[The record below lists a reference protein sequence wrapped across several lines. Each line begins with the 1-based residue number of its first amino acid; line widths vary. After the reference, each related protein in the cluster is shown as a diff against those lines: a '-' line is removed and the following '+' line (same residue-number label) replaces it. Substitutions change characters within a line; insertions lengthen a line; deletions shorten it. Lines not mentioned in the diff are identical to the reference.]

1 MRGYVWCVVVL
12 LGVASAWA
20 LSQDEAQAQY
30 ASCSGAYGVQAQP
43 VRRVARGVVRLLGF
57 ERRQARREARRSARA
72 SYSCFGSP
80 VSSVGCG
87 G

>member
-1 MRGYVWCVVVL
+1 MRGYVWGVVVL
-12 LGVASAWA
+12 LAVASAWA
-20 LSQDEAQAQY
+20 MTQDEAQAQY
-30 ASCSGAYGVQAQP
+30 ASCSGAYGAQAQP

-57 ERRQARREARRSARA
+57 ERRQARREARRAARA

-80 VSSVGCG
+80 VNSVGCG